1 MVIMS
6 KKRKK
11 RRRKNKGRRLT
22 ENRNRRWIGNLRRY
36 WTRKRR
42 QWWAKNGWKCRKG
55 RKKIKKREFQIK
67 TDIRKEERNWKW
79 YKCKIW
85 IWNYTWMPWYK
96 PRKSKK

>member
-36 WTRKRR
+36 
-42 QWWAKNGWKCRKG
+42 
-55 RKKIKKREFQIK
+55 
-67 TDIRKEERNWKW
+67 
-79 YKCKIW
+79 
-85 IWNYTWMPWYK
+85 
-96 PRKSKK
+96 